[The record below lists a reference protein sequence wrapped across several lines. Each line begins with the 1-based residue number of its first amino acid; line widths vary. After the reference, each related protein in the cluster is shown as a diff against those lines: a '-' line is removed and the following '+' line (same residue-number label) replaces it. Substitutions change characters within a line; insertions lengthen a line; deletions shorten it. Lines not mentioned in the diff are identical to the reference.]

1 MSIRVMLVDDSK
13 TLRQSLMHL
22 LAGSSDLIVVGDVE
36 NGVTAVELC
45 ETQKPQVVVMDVVM
59 PGLSGIEATRQI
71 VGRHPEIRVLALS
84 IHANRGFVTEML
96 NAGASGYLLKEDA
109 FEELAHAIRTVAAGQ
124 RYLSPQV
131 KN

>member
-1 MSIRVMLVDDSK
+1 
-13 TLRQSLMHL
+13 
-22 LAGSSDLIVVGDVE
+22 
-36 NGVTAVELC
+36 
-45 ETQKPQVVVMDVVM
+45 
-59 PGLSGIEATRQI
+59 
-71 VGRHPEIRVLALS
+71 
-84 IHANRGFVTEML
+84 ML